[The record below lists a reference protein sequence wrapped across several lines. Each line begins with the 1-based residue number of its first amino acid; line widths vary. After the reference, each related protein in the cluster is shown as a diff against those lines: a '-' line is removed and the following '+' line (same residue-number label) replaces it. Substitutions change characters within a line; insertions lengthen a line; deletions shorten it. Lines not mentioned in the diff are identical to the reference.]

1 MREKIA
7 RFIDKYSEK
16 SVFLDRQ
23 IEMAAQAIKDAER
36 NEMKGDWEMSLV
48 CLGVAVRIITAT
60 IEAVAPY
67 HKEMR
72 TELVG
77 IHTAID
83 DATCDVLD
91 RRNTT
96 SADEY
101 TAANTLLADPE
112 APEP

>member
-7 RFIDKYSEK
+7 RFVDKYSEK
-16 SVFLDRQ
+16 SVFLDQQ
-23 IEMAAQAIKDAER
+23 IQMAEQAIKDAER

-48 CLGVAVRIITAT
+48 CLGVAVKVITAT

-67 HKEMR
+67 HQEMR
-72 TELVG
+72 TELVD

-83 DATCDVLD
+83 DATCDLLD
-91 RRNTT
+91 RRKTT

-101 TAANTLLADPE
+101 TSADSLGADPVP
-112 APEP
+112 AL